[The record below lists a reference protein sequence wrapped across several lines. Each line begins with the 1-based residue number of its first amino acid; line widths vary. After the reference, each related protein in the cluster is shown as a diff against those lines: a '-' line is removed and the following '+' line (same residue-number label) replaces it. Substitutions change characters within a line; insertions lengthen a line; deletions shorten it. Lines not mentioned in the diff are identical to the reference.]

1 MVSSVSVEKAGLDER
16 GAAAL
21 EFAILLPLFIMFV
34 WGAIEF
40 GLAYY
45 TQEVLTNATREGAR
59 AGIVQ
64 QIPKPTVADV
74 QAVVTAY
81 VASAGFPTGS
91 LSTSVTGA
99 GGLFPNPLTVTST
112 YPYNFRIIS
121 MITAGTVPSAIT
133 LRASTVMRHE

>member
-1 MVSSVSVEKAGLDER
+1 MRTYDETGSVAV
-16 GAAAL
+16 

-64 QIPKPTVADV
+64 TLPKPTEA
-74 QAVVTAY
+74 QIQTIVTSY
-81 VASAGFPTGS
+81 VSNSGIPMAGLNTPQVTGEGGAFPT
-91 LSTSVTGA
+91 
-99 GGLFPNPLTVTST
+99 PLTVTVT
-112 YPYNFRIIS
+112 YNYTFPIVS
-121 MITAGTVPSAIT
+121 MITGGAVPASIT
-133 LRASTVMRHE
+133 LTASTVMRHE

>member
-1 MVSSVSVEKAGLDER
+1 MKLGFDER
-16 GAAAL
+16 GGAAV

-64 QIPKPTVADV
+64 AIPKLTTANI
-74 QAVVTAY
+74 QTIVTGY
-81 VASAGFPTGS
+81 VGTAGLNTTN
-91 LSTSVTGA
+91 LTTTVTGA
-99 GGLFPNPLTVTST
+99 GGAFPAPLTVTST
-112 YPYNFRIIS
+112 YPHRFAVIS
-121 MITAGTVPSAIT
+121 MMTAGVVPANIT
-133 LRASTVMRHE
+133 LSATTVMRHE

>member
-1 MVSSVSVEKAGLDER
+1 MLTSTKDEKGSVAV
-16 GAAAL
+16 

-64 QIPKPTVADV
+64 TLPKPTVAQI
-74 QAVVTAY
+74 QAIVTSY
-81 VASAGFPTGS
+81 VTNSGVPIGS
-91 LSTSVTGA
+91 LNAPTVTGA
-99 GGLFPNPLTVTST
+99 GGVFPNPLTVTAT
-112 YPYNFRIIS
+112 YNYTFPIVS
-121 MITAGTVPSAIT
+121 MITAGAVPASIT
-133 LRASTVMRHE
+133 LTASTVMRHE

>member
-1 MVSSVSVEKAGLDER
+1 MTARRRALDQR

-64 QIPKPTVADV
+64 AIPKPTIAQIQGVVSSYV
-74 QAVVTAY
+74 QA
-81 VASAGFPTGS
+81 AGLPTGG
-91 LSTSVTGA
+91 LTTAVTGA
-99 GGLFPNPLTVTST
+99 GGAFPAPLTVTST
-112 YPYNFRIIS
+112 YPYSFRIIS
-121 MITAGTVPSAIT
+121 MITAGSVPNSIT
-133 LRASTVMRHE
+133 LRASTVMRNE

>member
-1 MVSSVSVEKAGLDER
+1 MSMTVKDEKGSVAV
-16 GAAAL
+16 

-64 QIPKPTVADV
+64 ALPKPTVAQI
-74 QAVVTAY
+74 QAVVTTY
-81 VASAGFPTGS
+81 VANSGVPTGS
-91 LSTSVTGA
+91 LNTPTVTGA
-99 GGLFPNPLTVTST
+99 GGAFPAPLTVTAT
-112 YPYNFRIIS
+112 YNYTLPVVS
-121 MITAGTVPSAIT
+121 MITAGAVPASIT
-133 LRASTVMRHE
+133 LTASTVMRNE

>member
-1 MVSSVSVEKAGLDER
+1 MTTKCER
-16 GAAAL
+16 GSVAV

-64 QIPKPTVADV
+64 AVVKPTTADIQNLV
-74 QAVVTAY
+74 QSY
-81 VASAGFPTGS
+81 VISAG
-91 LSTSVTGA
+91 LSTTGLSTAVTGA
-99 GGLFPNPLTVTST
+99 GGAFPAPLTVTST
-112 YPYNFRIIS
+112 YPHNLSIIS
-121 MITAGTVPSAIT
+121 MITAGSVPSTIT
-133 LRASTVMRHE
+133 LSATTVMRHE

>member
-1 MVSSVSVEKAGLDER
+1 MSTTMKHER
-16 GAAAL
+16 GSVAV

-64 QIPKPTVADV
+64 AVPKRTVTDI
-74 QAVVTAY
+74 QSIVTAY
-81 VASAGFPTGS
+81 VTTAG
-91 LSTSVTGA
+91 LSTTGLSTTVAGA
-99 GGLFPNPLTVTST
+99 GGAFPAPLTVTST
-112 YPYNFRIIS
+112 YPHRFSVIS
-121 MITAGTVPSAIT
+121 MITAGSVPTTIT
-133 LRASTVMRHE
+133 LSASTVMRHE